1 MLLPARNF
9 LLALTGWLVLAVVVS
24 LWPGLVRW
32 WIGAGILL
40 AIVAL
45 MDALNLRT
53 THRLRVT
60 REVPGRMALGVPLEV
75 PLTLHQ
81 SGTIPARVRLW
92 DTLPTAL
99 ETRDFPWSGLVP
111 AGGFITIGV
120 RMHPVERGPA
130 EFGQVHIEQ
139 RSRLGFWNRRYRAG
153 TPGWISD
160 QI

>member
-1 MLLPARNF
+1 MFKNDVPADPSRDTLLNPAMLLPARNF

-32 WIGAGILL
+32 WIGAGILV
-40 AIVAL
+40 AILAL

-60 REVPGRMALGVPLEV
+60 REVPGRMAIGVPLEM

-99 ETRDFPWSGLVP
+99 ETL
-111 AGGFITIGV
+111 
-120 RMHPVERGPA
+120 
-130 EFGQVHIEQ
+130 
-139 RSRLGFWNRRYRAG
+139 
-153 TPGWISD
+153 
-160 QI
+160 